1 MTPSSSQNLAT
12 DAGAS
17 NALPPSHA
25 RRGIASLCLIQEG
38 ISYHDMPEAA
48 LDDATK
54 MTALTST
61 APYRLIYELGNAFA
75 CQLDLDPLLKLVT
88 QKCRE
93 VLEAEGA
100 AILLLDAERQELY
113 FPYLAELDP
122 EVARR
127 LAPLRFSAQ
136 MGVAGEAL
144 RRGAALK
151 VDDADQEEHFYSLID
166 RHTGLTTRT
175 LLAAPLILAG
185 TRLGVVE
192 VVNSMR
198 ARSFSDDDL
207 VLLES
212 LANSIAVAI
221 NNAARV
227 AELQSSQQTLRV
239 QVGALRRDLAKRE
252 LHDDIIGASLA
263 MTKVFGLISSI
274 SSSPISVLIEG
285 ETGTGKE
292 LVARA
297 IHRMSDRANKPFLA
311 VNCAALSE
319 HLLESELF
327 GHRRGAFTGAITDQ
341 PGLFKAASGG
351 VIFLDEIGEM
361 PLAMQ
366 PKLLRVL
373 QEGEIIP
380 VGSTRP
386 ERIDVRVLSAS
397 NRDLTSAAEAGK
409 FRADLYYRIAAFPI
423 TLPPLRERT
432 GDIPLLAA
440 RFLKVAV
447 ERHHKL
453 IRDIEPAALA
463 LLENYS
469 WPGNVRELQNEIE
482 RAVALTPLGQS
493 IVPDRL
499 STKIHRGAA
508 RAASAYAAATAPAP
522 ADDSAAESEDLRA
535 ARAEFEARYI
545 SKVLAG
551 NDGNVSRSAKKL
563 GISRISLQR
572 KLKELNLR

>member
-1 MTPSSSQNLAT
+1 MTMERVT
-12 DAGAS
+12 S
-17 NALPPSHA
+17 N
-25 RRGIASLCLIQEG
+25 
-38 ISYHDMPEAA
+38 
-48 LDDATK
+48 
-54 MTALTST
+54 

-75 CQLDLDPLLKLVT
+75 CQLELDPLLKLVT
-88 QKCRE
+88 EKCRE
-93 VLEAEGA
+93 VLDAEGA
-100 AILLLDAERQELY
+100 AILLLDPQRQELY

-127 LAPLRFSAQ
+127 LAPLRFSAVL
-136 MGVAGEAL
+136 GVAGEAL
-144 RRGAALK
+144 GRGHALK
-151 VDDADQEEHFYSLID
+151 VDDVAREEHFYSLID
-166 RHTGLTTRT
+166 RHTGLTTRS
-175 LLAAPLILAG
+175 LLAAPLLLDDR
-185 TRLGVVE
+185 RLGVVE

-198 ARSFSDDDL
+198 ARHFSDDDL

-212 LANSIAVAI
+212 LANSIAIAI
-221 NNAARV
+221 NNAGRV
-227 AELQSSQQTLRV
+227 AELQASEQTLRV
-239 QVGALRRDLAKRE
+239 QVGALRRDLAKHE
-252 LHDDIIGASLA
+252 LLEDIVGASPA
-263 MTKVFGLISSI
+263 MTKVFGLIGSI
-274 SSSPISVLIEG
+274 CASPISVLIEG

-297 IHRMSDRANKPFLA
+297 IHRMSDRAGRPFLA

-327 GHRRGAFTGAITDQ
+327 GHRRGAFTGAINDQ

-386 ERIDVRVLSAS
+386 ERIDVRVVSAS
-397 NRDLTSAAEAGK
+397 NRDLTSAVESGK
-409 FRADLYYRIAAFPI
+409 FRPDLYYRVAAFPI
-423 TLPPLRERT
+423 ALPALRERE
-432 GDIPLLAA
+432 GDVPLLAM
-440 RFLKVAV
+440 RFLAVAA

-453 IRDIEPAALA
+453 IRDIDPEALA
-463 LLENYS
+463 LLESYK

-482 RAVALTPLGQS
+482 RAVALTASGEH
-493 IVPDRL
+493 IVPERL
-499 STKIHRGAA
+499 SAKIHQGSVIVR
-508 RAASAYAAATAPAP
+508 TTPAP
-522 ADDSAAESEDLRA
+522 AITAPVADESSDADNDLRS

-545 SKVLAG
+545 TKVLAS
-551 NDGNVSRSAKKL
+551 NAGNVSRSAKKL

-572 KLKELNLR
+572 KLKELNIR

>member
-1 MTPSSSQNLAT
+1 
-12 DAGAS
+12 
-17 NALPPSHA
+17 
-25 RRGIASLCLIQEG
+25 
-38 ISYHDMPEAA
+38 
-48 LDDATK
+48 
-54 MTALTST
+54 
-61 APYRLIYELGNAFA
+61 
-75 CQLDLDPLLKLVT
+75 
-88 QKCRE
+88 
-93 VLEAEGA
+93 
-100 AILLLDAERQELY
+100 
-113 FPYLAELDP
+113 
-122 EVARR
+122 
-127 LAPLRFSAQ
+127 
-136 MGVAGEAL
+136 
-144 RRGAALK
+144 
-151 VDDADQEEHFYSLID
+151 
-166 RHTGLTTRT
+166 
-175 LLAAPLILAG
+175 
-185 TRLGVVE
+185 
-192 VVNSMR
+192 
-198 ARSFSDDDL
+198 
-207 VLLES
+207 
-212 LANSIAVAI
+212 
-221 NNAARV
+221 
-227 AELQSSQQTLRV
+227 
-239 QVGALRRDLAKRE
+239 VGALRRDLAKRE
-252 LHDDIIGASLA
+252 LHDEIIGASLS
-263 MTKVFGLISSI
+263 MTKVFDLISSI

-297 IHRMSDRANKPFLA
+297 IHRMSDRAGRPFLA

-327 GHRRGAFTGAITDQ
+327 GHRRGAFTGAIADQ

-361 PLAMQ
+361 PMAMQ

-397 NRDLTSAAEAGK
+397 NQNLTSAVEAGK

-423 TLPPLRERT
+423 MLPPLRERT

-440 RFLKVAV
+440 RFLEVAA
-447 ERHHKL
+447 ERHHKV
-453 IRDIEPAALA
+453 IREIDPSALA

-482 RAVALTPLGQS
+482 RAVALTPSGES
-493 IVPDRL
+493 ILPERL
-499 STKIHRGAA
+499 STKIHRG
-508 RAASAYAAATAPAP
+508 SSAATANAPAAAIPVP
-522 ADDSAAESEDLRA
+522 ADDPATESKDLRV
-535 ARAEFEARYI
+535 ARADFEARYI